1 MALIMLSAANQ
12 DLWSQEEEQRPP
24 RYQEAL
30 DLYEKG
36 DYEQSLAVI
45 RDVFDAHRNSMELRL
60 LASANYAA
68 RGEFDQARAHME
80 YCINDHPRSVE
91 PRVMLAGIW
100 RRQNKPYQTIEVA
113 RRGIAAAGDHVMLRL
128 EIASAYFML
137 NRYANAREHIRQAL
151 ALDSHNVHAIY
162 LDGLIFLKQGSFE
175 NASFRFQSAL
185 DRADQLN
192 RNELVNLYI
201 NMGFAHEKM
210 GDGLIQAN
218 DRAQGIARY
227 RDAIRYYNYAL
238 RIDPQNEIAPN
249 SIKRVEARPTG

>member
-113 RRGIAAAGDHVMLRL
+113 RRGIAAAGDHVML
-128 EIASAYFML
+128 
-137 NRYANAREHIRQAL
+137 
-151 ALDSHNVHAIY
+151 
-162 LDGLIFLKQGSFE
+162 
-175 NASFRFQSAL
+175 
-185 DRADQLN
+185 
-192 RNELVNLYI
+192 
-201 NMGFAHEKM
+201 
-210 GDGLIQAN
+210 
-218 DRAQGIARY
+218 
-227 RDAIRYYNYAL
+227 
-238 RIDPQNEIAPN
+238 
-249 SIKRVEARPTG
+249 